1 MWSRK
6 CEEAFQAI
14 KGMLSSDQVL
24 AHYNPTLPLS
34 LAADASAYGVGAV
47 ISQKYADGGERPI
60 AYASRTLTTAEQK
73 YAQVEKEALALV
85 FGVRRFHQYLYGR
98 HFTLI
103 TDHKPLTTI
112 LGSYHAIPTLAAARL
127 QRWAI
132 TLSAY
137 NYQIQ
142 FYSTKEHANADGL
155 SRLPLN
161 SPPGAEASRDAA
173 CYNLGQIQALPV
185 TAAKVG
191 SCSRHDPQVSRV
203 MHFTRCGWPSSVPAD
218 LKPFHSR
225 REELTVE
232 GDCLLWGVRVVVPAK
247 LRARILSDLHR
258 DHGGI
263 VRMKAMARSYMWWP
277 GMDTDIESVAKSCVS
292 CKAVKSAPQEAP
304 LHPWVWP
311 TEPWKH
317 IHVDFAGP
325 FQGKMFF
332 LVIDAHSKWP
342 EIFRMSS
349 TTVQETIGVLRR
361 IFASFGLP
369 DQLVSDNGPQF
380 TAREFADFV
389 SANGI

>member
-1 MWSRK
+1 MWSKK

-60 AYASRTLTTAEQK
+60 ASASRTLTTAEQK
-73 YAQVEKEALALV
+73 YAQVETEALALV
-85 FGVRRFHQYLYGR
+85 FGVKRFHRYLYGR

-112 LGSYHAIPTLAAARL
+112 LGPYHAIPTLAAACL

-142 FYSTKEHANADGL
+142 FCITKEHANADGL

-173 CYNLGQIQALPV
+173 CYNVGQIQALPV

-203 MHFTRCGWPSSVPAD
+203 AFYS
-218 LKPFHSR
+218 
-225 REELTVE
+225 
-232 GDCLLWGVRVVVPAK
+232 LWLA
-247 LRARILSDLHR
+247 
-258 DHGGI
+258 
-263 VRMKAMARSYMWWP
+263 
-277 GMDTDIESVAKSCVS
+277 
-292 CKAVKSAPQEAP
+292 
-304 LHPWVWP
+304 
-311 TEPWKH
+311 
-317 IHVDFAGP
+317 
-325 FQGKMFF
+325 
-332 LVIDAHSKWP
+332 
-342 EIFRMSS
+342 
-349 TTVQETIGVLRR
+349 
-361 IFASFGLP
+361 
-369 DQLVSDNGPQF
+369 
-380 TAREFADFV
+380 
-389 SANGI
+389 